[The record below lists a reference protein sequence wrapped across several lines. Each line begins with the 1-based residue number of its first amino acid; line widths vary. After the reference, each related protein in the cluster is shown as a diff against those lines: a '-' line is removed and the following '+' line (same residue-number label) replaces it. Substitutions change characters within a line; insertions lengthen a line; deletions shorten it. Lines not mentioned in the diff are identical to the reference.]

1 MPSVKQ
7 GGGYTLT
14 FAKKNSDV
22 KDILDNEKENGT
34 VITNYICDAIR
45 FYHYNKDVVDV
56 NISKDDIE
64 SIIAKKV
71 NEILQTKISDDI
83 QDSKIGQV
91 EEVAEAK
98 VYNLEDS
105 SGIDEFDLEE
115 D

>member
-22 KDILDNEKENGT
+22 KDILDSEKEKGT

-45 FYHYNKDVVDV
+45 FYHNNKGIVDV
-56 NISKDDIE
+56 NVSKDDIE
-64 SIIAKKV
+64 SIVAKKV
-71 NEILQTKISDDI
+71 SEILQSELNNSEDI
-83 QDSKIGQV
+83 ERVQVQV
-91 EEVAEAK
+91 EAK
-98 VYNLEDS
+98 TYNLEDS
-105 SGIDEFDLEE
+105 NGIDDFDLEE

>member
-22 KDILDNEKENGT
+22 KDILDSEKEKGT

-45 FYHYNKDVVDV
+45 FYHCNKGIV
-56 NISKDDIE
+56 NVNVSKDDIE

-71 NEILQTKISDDI
+71 NEILQTKLSDDNKVE
-83 QDSKIGQV
+83 DGQV
-91 EEVAEAK
+91 DEEAK
-98 VYNLEDS
+98 VYNLEDGN
-105 SGIDEFDLEE
+105 GIDEFDLEE